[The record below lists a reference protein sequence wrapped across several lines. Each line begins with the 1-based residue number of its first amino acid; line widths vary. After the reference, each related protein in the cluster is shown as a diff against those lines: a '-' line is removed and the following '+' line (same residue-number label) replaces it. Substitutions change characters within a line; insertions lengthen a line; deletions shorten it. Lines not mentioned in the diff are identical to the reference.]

1 MAQFYPYLIPSLP
14 VLHFQ
19 SAPPFS
25 FADFLER
32 CRKLVP
38 DKDCAVLENL
48 PLSQDYGKRSLVNAL
63 VEKWVAFDTNL
74 RNEMVKIRAAR
85 RHLDP
90 APYLRPGSA
99 EEAFMAQEAV
109 NIHRRPS
116 PQEAETMFDQLRW
129 KALDDLSAGHYFDLE
144 ALIVYVYKLLILE
157 RWAKIRAADKAAL
170 LEKTLELTE

>member
-1 MAQFYPYLIPSLP
+1 MLQF
-14 VLHFQ
+14 H

-25 FADFLER
+25 FADLLKR
-32 CRKLVP
+32 CQGLVP
-38 DKDCAVLENL
+38 DKDRAVLENL
-48 PLSQDYGKRSLVNAL
+48 PQPKDYGKRPLINAL
-63 VEKWVAFDTNL
+63 VGKWVAFDTNL
-74 RNEMVKIRAAR
+74 RNELARIRAAR

-99 EEAFMAQEAV
+99 EEAFMAQEAA

-144 ALIVYVYKLLILE
+144 ALIIYAYKLLILE
-157 RWAKIRAADKAAL
+157 RWARIRAADKAKL
-170 LEKTLELTE
+170 LEKTLLMAQ